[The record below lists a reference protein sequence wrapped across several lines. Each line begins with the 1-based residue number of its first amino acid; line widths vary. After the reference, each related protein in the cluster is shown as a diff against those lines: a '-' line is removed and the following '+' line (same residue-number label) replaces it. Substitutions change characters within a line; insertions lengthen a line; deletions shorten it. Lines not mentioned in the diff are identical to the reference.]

1 MALRKVTLS
10 LSKLPNWLD
19 AIWLCALALYALA
32 GAAIVPFH
40 GDESTQIF
48 MGRDYYYLFLEGDLS
63 KIHYVSTGSES
74 PIEQHLR
81 TVNGTISKTI
91 HGWLAA
97 RNGFEAADINGPWE
111 WDYEYDA
118 NRAADGIPDAE
129 LLRQARLASSAQ
141 LAVAVAVFFAFV
153 RLSINRPTAYL
164 ASAIFAF
171 HPTVLIN
178 GRRAMMEGSHLL
190 GMMLVLLVAVWLLR
204 ERKWWQFLLLGVC
217 SGFAIAA
224 KHPNAFVVTLVF
236 LACASWI
243 VYELAREA
251 ETFRE
256 DIFRS
261 AVGVLAATA
270 VTIIVFLLLNPA
282 WWRTPL
288 NAASG
293 VLAERVEL
301 LNRQIERYGS
311 YESGIEKIVGF
322 WQHVFVAEIQYF
334 EDERWADY
342 DENGAQISHYQ
353 ASGWSG
359 ARIGGSVAGGL
370 LSLALGIGGSL
381 ILARDRTIYAGVRGL
396 ILVWGGGIA
405 LITLAVTPLSWTR
418 YYLPLLPVLATM
430 SAIAI
435 VTLAR
440 HSSAR
445 IKSLIDGVNILD

>member
-1 MALRKVTLS
+1 M
-10 LSKLPNWLD
+10 
-19 AIWLCALALYALA
+19 
-32 GAAIVPFH
+32 
-40 GDESTQIF
+40 
-48 MGRDYYYLFLEGDLS
+48 
-63 KIHYVSTGSES
+63 
-74 PIEQHLR
+74 
-81 TVNGTISKTI
+81 
-91 HGWLAA
+91 
-97 RNGFEAADINGPWE
+97 
-111 WDYEYDA
+111 
-118 NRAADGIPDAE
+118 
-129 LLRQARLASSAQ
+129 
-141 LAVAVAVFFAFV
+141 
-153 RLSINRPTAYL
+153 
-164 ASAIFAF
+164 
-171 HPTVLIN
+171 
-178 GRRAMMEGSHLL
+178 
-190 GMMLVLLVAVWLLR
+190 
-204 ERKWWQFLLLGVC
+204 
-217 SGFAIAA
+217 
-224 KHPNAFVVTLVF
+224 
-236 LACASWI
+236 
-243 VYELAREA
+243 
-251 ETFRE
+251 
-256 DIFRS
+256 
-261 AVGVLAATA
+261 GVLAATA

-370 LSLALGIGGSL
+370 LSLALGIGGNL